1 MHPSLDSSAQ
11 SQSLSIVHWQDN
23 HIDSAGFTVDD
34 PYVEMFWLPVLGPT
48 ATWLLRRLAS
58 GLTHE
63 PNGYVINMNDIA
75 RSIGVAYSEGRHNP
89 FARAL
94 QRCVMFGVAQ
104 QIAVT
109 PVRTIAVRTHVPR
122 IPHRHLSRLPEQL
135 VTAHQDWIHAVV
147 S

>member
-1 MHPSLDSSAQ
+1 
-11 SQSLSIVHWQDN
+11 
-23 HIDSAGFTVDD
+23 
-34 PYVEMFWLPVLGPT
+34 MFWLPVLGPT

-63 PNGYVINMNDIA
+63 PNGYIINMNDIA

>member
-1 MHPSLDSSAQ
+1 MHPSLDSSVQ
-11 SQSLSIVHWQDN
+11 SQSLSIVHWHDA

-94 QRCVMFGVAQ
+94 HRCVMFGVAQ

-135 VTAHQDWIHAVV
+135 VTVHQDWIHAVV